1 MRVLVVEDE
10 QHGAAVF
17 LDTLSRLGHPV
28 RAVSTGE
35 DALAHLARERPDVI
49 IVDVD
54 LPGTSGLG
62 FLDMAAV
69 RASGIPVIAVS
80 SVASDG
86 QIRECLRL
94 GAFDFM
100 PKPVSIDRLREVLM
114 FLEDHTNNRL
124 RLEGGQP
131 DRRRAARAP
140 VDVPVRVTEDGGTE
154 WEGRSVDI
162 SPFGIKV
169 RSSHTGPS
177 GPVVTL
183 AFGLPD
189 DGPTIRTR
197 ALVVRQH
204 ETYAYY
210 FVNLSDENFRRLTVL
225 VQRLLVH

>member
-1 MRVLVVEDE
+1 VLVVGDE
-10 QHGAAVF
+10 QHGAALL
-17 LDTLSRLGHPV
+17 LDTLGRLGHPA
-28 RAVSTGE
+28 RAVSTAD
-35 DALAHLARERPDVI
+35 DALAELARERPDAI

-54 LPGTSGLG
+54 LPGTSGPA
-62 FLDMAAV
+62 FLDVPAV
-69 RASGIPVIAVS
+69 RASGVPVIAIS
-80 SVASDG
+80 AVASDA

-94 GAFDFM
+94 GAFDLM
-100 PKPVSIDRLREVLM
+100 PKPVSLDRLREVLM
-114 FLEDHTNNRL
+114 FLEDHTANRA
-124 RLEGGQP
+124 RHDGGQP
-131 DRRRAARAP
+131 DRRRAARAA
-140 VDVPVRVTEDGGTE
+140 VDVPVRVMEDDGTE

-169 RSSHTGPS
+169 RSTHTGTS

-197 ALVVRQH
+197 ALVVRQR

-225 VQRLLVH
+225 VQRLLVS